1 MTTFKMEHELY
12 HYGILGMKWGIRRYQ
27 NPDGTLT
34 AAGRR
39 RYQKAMNSLNDM
51 GMVKRIDA
59 NGTST
64 RQISGPAK
72 QKKVSDLTDDELRE
86 KTARLRLE
94 KEYRSLYNE
103 LNPAERNI
111 FIEALK
117 KSATKTIEN
126 QIPKLLD
133 AIIEHEKEIRKQEK
147 EAEQVSKMR
156 KIAKSMS
163 DDDLDKR
170 IKRRAKENQYVD
182 LMLGKTSKEKKDKN

>member
-1 MTTFKMEHELY
+1 MEHELY

-133 AIIEHEKEIRKQEK
+133 AIIEHEKELRKQEK
-147 EAEQVSKMR
+147 EAEQISKMR

-163 DDDLDKR
+163 DADLDSR